1 MEKELFLKKY
11 EEVYKDLYRYA
22 YFSLGHAQDAEDAVS
37 ETVMDAYAS
46 RDKLKD
52 VNAFR
57 GWIFIILYRKC
68 KAKRKEYATK
78 KVVSLDEKRGDDGKT
93 FSEILSNDEIDVS
106 DKEELKEMFFSMTS
120 EERRIV
126 GLHVICGYTSKEIS
140 KILGI
145 RESTIRSKEY
155 RAFLKLRKEWMD

>member
-1 MEKELFLKKY
+1 MEKEVFLKKY
-11 EEVYKDLYRYA
+11 EEIYKDLYRYA
-22 YFSLGHAQDAEDAVS
+22 FFALGHAQDAEDVVS

-52 VNAFR
+52 LNAFR
-57 GWIFIILYRKC
+57 GWMFTILYRKC
-68 KAKRKEYATK
+68 KQKRKEYLEK
-78 KVVSLDEKRGDDGKT
+78 NVVSIDEKPDDGRA
-93 FSEILSNDEIDVS
+93 FEEILSNGDIGTEN
-106 DKEELKEMFFSMTS
+106 KEEVRQIFLSLTP

-126 GLHVICGYTSKEIS
+126 GLHIICGYTSKEIG

-155 RAFLKLRKEWMD
+155 RAFLRLRKEWLD